1 MGRGTAML
9 ERTTTAALTAR
20 VAVLMPAYNPGP
32 LINRSVE
39 SLVNNTHTCDIYIVD
54 DGSKIPVTQILD
66 AFPRTTVIRLEQNLG
81 VAHALNVGL
90 TTILKQPYEFVARLD
105 ADDFCYPQRVARQ
118 VEFLDSNPG
127 IAAVGS
133 WVRFT
138 DESTGE
144 TLYIA
149 KTPDKPSLVRRGLNF
164 NNVIMHPTSMIRTD
178 VLKNVGLYSEHY
190 PVAEDYE
197 LFRRIAQQFP
207 LANIPSVLV
216 DMRLSPGGVS
226 LTRRRRQLFDRL
238 RIQSKYFRPLE
249 LAAWMGLIQTL
260 ALFLIPRVFV
270 TKFKSFRYGM

>member
-1 MGRGTAML
+1 MGRGSAML
-9 ERTTTAALTAR
+9 EQTTTAEVAAR

-39 SLVNNTHTCDIYIVD
+39 SLVNNTYACDIYIVD
-54 DGSKIPVTQILD
+54 DGSKVPVTQILD
-66 AFPRTTVIRLEQNLG
+66 AFPRTKVIRLEQNGG
-81 VAHALNVGL
+81 VARALNVGL
-90 TTILKQPYEFVARLD
+90 TTILMQPYEFVARLD
-105 ADDFCYPQRVARQ
+105 ADDFCYADRLARQ

-138 DESTGE
+138 DESSGSTV
-144 TLYIA
+144 YIA
-149 KTPDKPSLVRRGLNF
+149 RTPDKPALVRKALNF

-197 LFRRIAQQFP
+197 LFRRIAEQFP

-216 DMRLSPGGVS
+216 DMRLSSGGMS

-238 RIQSKYFRPLE
+238 RIQLKYFRPLE
-249 LAAWMGLIQTL
+249 IGAWMGLLQTL
-260 ALFLIPRVFV
+260 LLFLVPRVFV
-270 TKFKSFRYGM
+270 TKFKSLM